1 MIIMRSEDLAK
12 LIGVSRSTITR
23 VINNYPDI
31 PQATREKV
39 WKAIEKYNYAPNASA
54 RKLAGAKNKMIAI
67 VVLDVKNDGTH
78 HLKTT
83 DDTLIYNNPFFAP
96 VINAVSDQANKL
108 DYYVIISIVYSKE
121 DLKKVESIFN
131 QKMIEGAIFVGT
143 QEDENEFIFK
153 LIKQGYKIAMIDTSE
168 VYSKEHNAIYINPDN
183 YEGSAKAVNHLVELG
198 HKKIGII
205 TGNLNKVSAKERL
218 DGFKETLSYHGLKLS
233 EDHIFQGDFTEDSG
247 YEGIKSILNGSNKP
261 TAIFVSNDT
270 MAIGAYKAM
279 TELGLNIPEDIS
291 IVGFDNSF
299 FASYL
304 SPPLTTIDISFAD
317 IAKRATT
324 LLIKSIEEKEQLG
337 IVEKINATLI
347 NRGSCKRIQGKF

>member
-67 VVLDVKNDGTH
+67 VVLDVKSDAPH

-83 DDTLIYNNPFFAP
+83 DDTLIHNNPFFAP

-108 DYYVIISIVYSKE
+108 NYYVIISIVYSRE

-143 QEDENEFIFK
+143 QEEENEFIFK
-153 LIKQGYKIAMIDTSE
+153 LIKQGYKIAMIDTSA

-183 YEGSAKAVNHLVELG
+183 YEGSAKAVNHLIELG
-198 HKKIGII
+198 HENIGII
-205 TGNLNKVSAKERL
+205 TGSLNKLSAKERL
-218 DGFKETLSYHGLKLS
+218 DGFKETLSYNGLKLS

-247 YEGIKSILNGSNKP
+247 YEGIKYIFNASNMP
-261 TAIFVSNDT
+261 TAIFISNDT
-270 MAIGAYKAM
+270 MAIGAYKAI
-279 TELGLNIPEDIS
+279 TELGLTIPDDIS

-299 FASYL
+299 IAPYL
-304 SPPLTTIDISFAD
+304 TPPLTTIDISFAD

-324 LLIKSIEEKEQLG
+324 LLINSIEAKEQNG

-347 NRGSCKRIQGKF
+347 NRKSCKRI